1 MDRMAANI
9 AAMAARAEAAE
20 ARASARAAA
29 REAAVEARLERTAG
43 KMRLQPEEP
52 APDSGAG
59 DISADSVMVDIC
71 REAYKNVQA
80 EKGAQ
85 KVVEMVSEPGVFSR
99 AGTNAA
105 FARPRRMAPLYP
117 QMPRTSDP
125 RRVTY
130 VPIPSQVAAPRRHCQ
145 ALHRC
150 HRVATGAGP
159 PIARCPRSRR
169 TFRAASRIWTRQSC
183 PFRACARRRRRR
195 TRRWSHWHQAGGSG
209 VQRRSPL
216 STRDGARPTA
226 LLTASSSMWY
236 GQ

>member
-105 FARPRRMAPLYP
+105 FARPRRMAPL
-117 QMPRTSDP
+117 
-125 RRVTY
+125 
-130 VPIPSQVAAPRRHCQ
+130 
-145 ALHRC
+145 
-150 HRVATGAGP
+150 
-159 PIARCPRSRR
+159 
-169 TFRAASRIWTRQSC
+169 
-183 PFRACARRRRRR
+183 
-195 TRRWSHWHQAGGSG
+195 
-209 VQRRSPL
+209 
-216 STRDGARPTA
+216 
-226 LLTASSSMWY
+226 
-236 GQ
+236 

>member
-1 MDRMAANI
+1 MSSVQADTHVDRMAANI

-117 QMPRTSDP
+117 QMPRTSDL
-125 RRVTY
+125 RRVT
-130 VPIPSQVAAPRRHCQ
+130 
-145 ALHRC
+145 
-150 HRVATGAGP
+150 
-159 PIARCPRSRR
+159 
-169 TFRAASRIWTRQSC
+169 
-183 PFRACARRRRRR
+183 
-195 TRRWSHWHQAGGSG
+195 
-209 VQRRSPL
+209 
-216 STRDGARPTA
+216 
-226 LLTASSSMWY
+226 
-236 GQ
+236 